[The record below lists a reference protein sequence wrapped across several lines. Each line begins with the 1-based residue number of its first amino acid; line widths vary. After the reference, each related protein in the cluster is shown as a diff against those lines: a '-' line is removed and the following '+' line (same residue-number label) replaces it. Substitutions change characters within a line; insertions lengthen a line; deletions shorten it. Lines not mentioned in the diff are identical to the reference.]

1 MMISEPTIAKI
12 MNRNLIKH
20 KYIFYN
26 GRDVEFAP
34 YSKPKSAR
42 DY

>member
-34 YSKPKSAR
+34 YSKAKSAR